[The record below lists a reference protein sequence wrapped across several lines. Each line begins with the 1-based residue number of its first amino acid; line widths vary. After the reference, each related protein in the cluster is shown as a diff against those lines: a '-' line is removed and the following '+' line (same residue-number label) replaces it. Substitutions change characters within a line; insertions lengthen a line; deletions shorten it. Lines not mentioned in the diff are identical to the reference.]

1 MPLTKVKQ
9 YLTAEAKAWLSRPNG
24 SGEVIRVVPSYA
36 PVGQQ
41 CYELYTS
48 YEQVTENLGRI
59 LFDAEGYWIYDGYHL
74 QVADQEQIASF
85 IINYME
91 RL

>member
-1 MPLTKVKQ
+1 MQLTKVKQ
-9 YLTAEAKAWLSRPNG
+9 YLTTEAKAWLSRNG
-24 SGEVIRVVPSYA
+24 NGEVIRVVPSYA

-48 YEQVTENLGRI
+48 FEQTSENLGRI
-59 LFDAEGYWIYDGYHL
+59 LFDSNGYWIYDGNHL
-74 QVADQEQIASF
+74 KVAEQEHLALF

>member
-1 MPLTKVKQ
+1 MSLTKVKL
-9 YLTAEAKAWLSRPNG
+9 YLTAEAKAWLGRPNG
-24 SGEVIRVVPSYA
+24 GGEVIRVVPSYA

-48 YEQVTENLGRI
+48 YEQVTDNLGRI
-59 LFDAEGYWIYDGYHL
+59 LFDTEGYWIYDGHHF
-74 QVADQEQIASF
+74 QVTDQEQIASF

>member
-1 MPLTKVKQ
+1 MQLTKVKQ
-9 YLTAEAKAWLSRPNG
+9 YLTTEAKAWLGRPNG
-24 SGEVIRVVPSYA
+24 QGEVVRVVPSYA

-41 CYELYTS
+41 CYELYS
-48 YEQVTENLGRI
+48 SFEQVTENLGRI
-59 LFDAEGYWIYDGYHL
+59 LFDNEGYWIYDGNHL
-74 QVADQEQIASF
+74 QVTAQEQVASF

>member
-9 YLTAEAKAWLSRPNG
+9 YLTAEAKAWLGGRNG
-24 SGEVIRVVPSYA
+24 QGEVIRVVPSYA

-48 YEQVTENLGRI
+48 FEQVTENLGRI
-59 LFDAEGYWIYDGYHL
+59 LFDNNGYWIYDGYHL
-74 QVADQEQIASF
+74 QVAEQKQIASF
-85 IINYME
+85 IIHYME

>member
-1 MPLTKVKQ
+1 MQLTQAKI

-24 SGEVIRVVPSYA
+24 GEVIRVVPSYA
-36 PVGQQ
+36 PVGMQ

-48 YEQVTENLGRI
+48 FENTPDNLGRI
-59 LFDAEGYWIYDGYHL
+59 LFDSEGFWIYDGYHL
-74 QVADQEQIASF
+74 SINEQEQLAGF
-85 IINYME
+85 IIHYME

>member
-1 MPLTKVKQ
+1 MQLTKVKQ

-24 SGEVIRVVPSYA
+24 NGEVIRVVPSYA

-48 YEQVTENLGRI
+48 FEQTPDNLGRI
-59 LFDAEGYWIYDGYHL
+59 LFDCDGYWIYDGYHL
-74 QVADQEQIASF
+74 QVTEQEQIASF